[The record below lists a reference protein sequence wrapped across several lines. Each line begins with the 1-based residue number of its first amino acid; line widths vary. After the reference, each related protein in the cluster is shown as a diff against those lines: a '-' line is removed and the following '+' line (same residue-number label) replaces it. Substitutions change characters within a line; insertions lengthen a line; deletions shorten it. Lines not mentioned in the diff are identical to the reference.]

1 MTEKR
6 KIKIAHSPDTDDIFM
21 FHALKSGLVS
31 DPEFDFE
38 ITSSDVET
46 LNQLASTQKYDI
58 TALSV
63 HAYAHVAQKYALLSS
78 GASMAEKDWGPSLV
92 ARGLKPLTFFSGK
105 KIAVPGLLTTAV
117 LVLKMML
124 PDFKPVPMLPEKIL
138 PAVKN
143 GEVDA
148 GLLIHEGQIQ
158 YTDFGLHRVVQ
169 VIDHW
174 KKIAGDLPLPLGVS
188 AVKKSLGPDVMQRLS
203 DLQKKSIQYGL
214 THFDTTKHAV
224 MRINPVLAESDVD
237 RYLAWYVNGR
247 TLDIGPDGKTA
258 LELLFKMAA
267 QKKLLDHSVQIEI
280 V

>member
-1 MTEKR
+1 MIQKR
-6 KIKIAHSPDTDDIFM
+6 KITIAHSPDTDDIFM

-31 DPEFDFE
+31 DPDFEFE

-63 HAYAHVAQKYALLSS
+63 HAYAHVTDKYALLAS
-78 GASMAEKDWGPSLV
+78 GASMAEKDWGPSVV
-92 ARGLKPLTFFSGK
+92 ARELQLLTFFSGK

-117 LVLKMML
+117 LILKMML
-124 PDFKPVPMLPEKIL
+124 PDFTAIPMLPEKIL

-158 YTDFGLHRVVQ
+158 YTDFGLHRVAQ

-174 KKIAGDLPLPLGVS
+174 KKTAGDLPLPLGVS
-188 AVKKSLGPDVMQRLS
+188 AVKKSLGPETMQRLA
-203 DLQKKSIQYGL
+203 DLQKQSIQYGL
-214 THFDTTKHAV
+214 AHFDATKHAV
-224 MRINPVLAESDVD
+224 MRINPVLASKDVD

-247 TLDIGPDGKTA
+247 TLDIGPDGRKA
-258 LELLFKMAA
+258 LEILFKIAVD
-267 QKKLLDHSVQIEI
+267 KKLLDNTVQISI
-280 V
+280 L